1 MYGRFD
7 MVCKEAGG
15 FRVYTADDEAGLN
28 MKELKEYLDCQAD
41 AFPGKVAY
49 LYADIEKCAGSA
61 GTDNAEPP
69 AEKLTEKMLQDSIL
83 LERGC
88 RDRVV
93 SASTVKVPVMMALMQ
108 KLREEKRSITDR
120 LLVRREQILD
130 DSKVFEYGEREASF
144 EELITWMIV
153 NSDNTSTNVLL
164 DYLGFDEYNQ
174 RFADKGLTETIVQ
187 RRMLDFE
194 AVAKGLNNYISP
206 YDFYH
211 CMAMLYAKKE
221 SDRDAS
227 LAYDIL
233 KGNRDYDSLCRYL
246 YERISVAHKTGGLDD
261 IIHDAGVFETGNGDY
276 FFGVFVSEFEPKPEM
291 EKEAEKL
298 IGRMSR
304 AVFDKRQQAE

>member
-1 MYGRFD
+1 MYGLLCD
-7 MVCKEAGG
+7 GNVHCG
-15 FRVYTADDEAGLN
+15 RVK

-49 LYADIEKCAGSA
+49 LYADIGKCNGLAGADRTYSPEDKPTEKVL
-61 GTDNAEPP
+61 TDN
-69 AEKLTEKMLQDSIL
+69 II
-83 LERGC
+83 LERNC

-93 SASTVKVPVMMALMQ
+93 SASTVKVPVMMALME
-108 KLREEKRSITDR
+108 KLREEDR
-120 LLVRREQILD
+120 LLTDCLPVRREQILD

-164 DYLGFDEYNQ
+164 DYLGFDEYNR
-174 RFADKGLTETIVQ
+174 RFAKEGLTETIVQ

-211 CMAMLYAKKE
+211 CMAMIYTRKE
-221 SDRDAS
+221 SDRDAG

-233 KGNRDYDSLCRYL
+233 KGNRDHDSLCRYL
-246 YERISVAHKTGGLDD
+246 YERIPVAHKTGGLDN
-261 IIHDAGVFETGNGDY
+261 IIHDAGVFETECGDY

-304 AVFDKRQQAE
+304 AVFDKQRHA

>member
-1 MYGRFD
+1 
-7 MVCKEAGG
+7 
-15 FRVYTADDEAGLN
+15 
-28 MKELKEYLDCQAD
+28 MKELKEYLDRQAD

-49 LYADIEKCAGSA
+49 LYTDIEKCTGPAGA
-61 GTDNAEPP
+61 GGAEQP
-69 AEKLTEKMLQDSIL
+69 AQTLTEKKLQDSIL
-83 LERGC
+83 LERRC

-93 SASTVKVPVMMALMQ
+93 SASTVKMPVMMALME
-108 KLREEKRSITDR
+108 KLREENRPLTDC
-120 LLVRREQILD
+120 LWVRREQILD

-164 DYLGFDEYNQ
+164 DYLGFDEYNR
-174 RFADKGLTETIVQ
+174 RFVNAGLTETVVQ

-194 AVAKGLNNYISP
+194 AVKDGLNNYISL
-206 YDFYH
+206 YDFYR
-211 CMAMLYAKKE
+211 CMAILYAKKE

-227 LAYDIL
+227 LAYNIL

-304 AVFDKRQQAE
+304 AVFDTRQQAE

>member
-1 MYGRFD
+1 M
-7 MVCKEAGG
+7 E
-15 FRVYTADDEAGLN
+15 
-28 MKELKEYLDCQAD
+28 ELKEYLDHQAD

-49 LYADIEKCAGSA
+49 LYADVEKCCRMT
-61 GTDNAEPP
+61 GTDGAHSP
-69 AEKLTEKMLQDSIL
+69 ADELTEKRLQDSIL
-83 LERGC
+83 LERDS

-93 SASTVKVPVMMALMQ
+93 SASTVKVPVMMVLME
-108 KLREEKRSITDR
+108 KLREEGRSLADC
-120 LLVRREQILD
+120 LLVRKEQILD

-153 NSDNTSTNVLL
+153 NSDNTATNVLL
-164 DYLGFDEYNQ
+164 DSLGFDEYNC
-174 RFADKGLTETIVQ
+174 RFAEKGLTETIVQ

-194 AVAKGLNNYISP
+194 AVEKGLNNYISP

-211 CMAMLYAKKE
+211 CMTMIYTEKE
-221 SDRDAS
+221 ADRDAR

-233 KGNRDYDSLCRYL
+233 KGNRDHDSLCRYL
-246 YERISVAHKTGGLDD
+246 YERIPVAHKTGGLDD
-261 IIHDAGVFETGNGDY
+261 IIHDAGVFETGSGDY

-304 AVFDKRQQAE
+304 AVFEMGGWKKR

>member
-1 MYGRFD
+1 
-7 MVCKEAGG
+7 
-15 FRVYTADDEAGLN
+15 
-28 MKELKEYLDCQAD
+28 MKELKEYLDRQAD

-49 LYADIEKCAGSA
+49 LYADIGRCGRTVEAG
-61 GTDNAEPP
+61 GTHAP
-69 AEKLTEKMLQDSIL
+69 AKALTEKALEDSIL
-83 LERGC
+83 LERSC
-88 RDRVV
+88 RDSVV
-93 SASTVKVPVMMALMQ
+93 SASTVKVPVMMALME
-108 KLREEKRSITDR
+108 KLREEGRPLTDC
-120 LLVRREQILD
+120 LMVRKEQILD

-164 DYLGFDEYNQ
+164 DYLGFDEYNR
-174 RFADKGLTETIVQ
+174 RFAKEGLTETIVR

-194 AVAKGLNNYISP
+194 SVEKGLNNYISP

-211 CMAMLYAKKE
+211 CMAMLYTGKA

-233 KGNRDYDSLCRYL
+233 KGNRDHDSLCRYL
-246 YERISVAHKTGGLDD
+246 YEQIPVAHKTGGLDD
-261 IIHDAGVFETGNGDY
+261 IIHDAGVFETENGDY

-304 AVFDKRQQAE
+304 AVFDKHRYA